1 MVSIPWYGLP
11 LIFFSTKPNYQF
23 SYFLL
28 NTNGLKLLMY
38 PMYYFSD
45 YYRYSY
51 RYYYGYYQ
59 SYYGQYTS
67 SSKAFIFSL
76 KNYYG
81 YGYFKKDISQH
92 YYATYNHYNYGPTFG
107 GGHDIYVANYA
118 NSNYNSYFN
127 CQSYTGKYCNNNV
140 WTGSN
145 NFCADEVEV
154 YYERT
159 S

>member
-1 MVSIPWYGLP
+1 MPPFPLFFIANPNYHLYFVLNTYGLK
-11 LIFFSTKPNYQF
+11 F
-23 SYFLL
+23 
-28 NTNGLKLLMY
+28 LMY
-38 PMYYFSD
+38 SMCFASD
-45 YYRYSY
+45 YYRYN
-51 RYYYGYYQ
+51 YYYGY
-59 SYYGQYTS
+59 SYYGRYTS

-81 YGYFKKDISQH
+81 YGYFKKDINTH
-92 YYATYNHYNYGPTFG
+92 NYAIYNHYNYGPTFG